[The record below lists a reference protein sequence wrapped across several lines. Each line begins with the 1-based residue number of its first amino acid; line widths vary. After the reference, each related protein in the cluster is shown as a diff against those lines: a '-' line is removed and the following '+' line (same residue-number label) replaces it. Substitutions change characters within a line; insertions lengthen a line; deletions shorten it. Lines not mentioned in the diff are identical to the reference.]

1 MFFISDAS
9 DPDDSAS
16 RRIQGRFVQ
25 DYERTGLA
33 RSVRLGE
40 RSTGETLE
48 RVRRHC
54 SVLLRSTIEANA
66 RPWMV
71 STPAINGGHPF
82 AAAMA

>member
-1 MFFISDAS
+1 M
-9 DPDDSAS
+9 
-16 RRIQGRFVQ
+16 QGF
-25 DYERTGLA
+25 ERTGLA

-66 RPWMV
+66 RRWLL
-71 STPAINGGHPF
+71 STPVINGGHPF
-82 AAAMA
+82 AAAVV